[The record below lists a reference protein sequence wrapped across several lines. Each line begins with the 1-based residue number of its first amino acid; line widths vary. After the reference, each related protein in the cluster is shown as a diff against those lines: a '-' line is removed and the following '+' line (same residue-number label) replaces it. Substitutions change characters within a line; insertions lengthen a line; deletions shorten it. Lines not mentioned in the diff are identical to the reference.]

1 MEIDR
6 VTDFE
11 QLKRIA
17 QAQKTQINHLMKV
30 LAAQS
35 QRIDA
40 LVGGDKELQQSLEL
54 LQAMQAKS
62 EAAAKPR
69 LKRRKKKA
77 KGHSGGP
84 RKQPELPQ
92 VERVFELD
100 EADQICPSCGGEL
113 SAMDGQFEESEMIDV
128 VEVRYELVQ
137 VKQQKYVCKCGSCV
151 ETAIGPERAKPGS
164 RYSLLFALKAIIDKY
179 VYHLPLARQERILK
193 RHGAK
198 VSRQTLWD
206 LIGGVATELEPA
218 YDALFSRLL
227 ERGVIGLDQ
236 TSWKRLDNKDAK
248 PWQMWC
254 LTSND
259 TVLHAIRDDKSAAT
273 FEELVGNYQGV
284 IVCDALSTHGAGAS
298 KHEGITLA
306 GCWAH
311 VMRRFKE
318 SVDDHPEAEI
328 GLNYIGKLYELDEE
342 GKRAECVEVLD
353 EMKQWL
359 WTLAPLKTLSIG
371 KAARYALNNWERL
384 ILFVDDP
391 EIPLDNNQTERGI
404 RGPVVGRKNHWGS
417 KSRRGTEVASVLYTL
432 IETAKLNGLNPAEYM
447 LEAVRAAR
455 RGEVLMPL
463 PA

>member
-1 MEIDR
+1 MDVDR
-6 VTDFE
+6 VNDVET
-11 QLKRIA
+11 LKRIA
-17 QAQKTQINHLMKV
+17 RTAQTQVAHLLKI
-30 LAAQS
+30 LEAQS
-35 QRIDA
+35 RRIDA
-40 LVGGDKELQQSLEL
+40 LVGGDGELQQSLEL
-54 LQAMQAKS
+54 LEAMK
-62 EAAAKPR
+62 EKTETTAKPR
-69 LKRRKKKA
+69 RKRRKKKV
-77 KGHSGGP
+77 KGRSGGP
-84 RKQPELPQ
+84 SPQPELPQ
-92 VERVFELD
+92 VESVFELD
-100 EADQICPSCGGEL
+100 DADRICPSCGGEL

-128 VEVRYELVQ
+128 IEVRYELVQ

-179 VYHLPLARQERILK
+179 VDHLPLARQERILK

-206 LIGGVATELEPA
+206 LIRGVAMELQPA
-218 YDALFSRLL
+218 YDALFARLL

-273 FEELVGNYQGV
+273 FEELVGDYEGV
-284 IVCDALSTHGAGAS
+284 IVCDALSTHGAGARQ
-298 KHEGITLA
+298 HEGITLA

-311 VMRRFKE
+311 VVRRFKE
-318 SVDDHPEAEI
+318 AVDDHPEAEI
-328 GLNYIGKLYELDEE
+328 GLDYIGKLYELDGE
-342 GKRAECVEVLD
+342 GKRAECVTVLE
-353 EMKQWL
+353 EMKKWL

-432 IETAKLNGLNPAEYM
+432 IETAKLNDLNPAEYM
-447 LEAVRAAR
+447 LDAVRAAR
-455 RGEVLMPL
+455 RGEVLTPL